1 MASRDVLM
9 VGVILF
15 MLAIGFFV
23 IYNISNT
30 VTTKMMGIA
39 AINESAAA
47 VSALQGSQKVT
58 AQMDYVIFG
67 VFIGLVLAIIITGWF
82 IGGNPIFMAIYFLI
96 SIIAVVIS
104 TLFANTWETVSQS
117 SIFGTDV
124 AAFPITNNLMLNLP
138 IYIAVIAFLGLVVMF
153 AKPYLFG
160 GSSGGDGY

>member
-15 MLAIGFFV
+15 MLSIGFFV
-23 IYNISNT
+23 IYNVANQVTQRMIGIS
-30 VTTKMMGIA
+30 
-39 AINESAAA
+39 AINESHAA
-47 VSALQGSQKVT
+47 VQALQGSQKVT
-58 AQMDYVIFG
+58 AKMDYVIFG

-96 SIIAVVIS
+96 SVIAVVIS
-104 TLFANTWETVSQS
+104 TVFANTWETVSQA
-117 SIFGTDV
+117 SIFGTSV

-138 IYIAVIAFLGLVVMF
+138 LYMAVVAFLGLVVMF

-160 GSSGGDGY
+160 NSTSGEY

>member
-15 MLAIGFFV
+15 MLSIGFFV
-23 IYNISNT
+23 IYNVANQVTQKMIGIS
-30 VTTKMMGIA
+30 
-39 AINESAAA
+39 AINQSAAA

-58 AQMDYVIFG
+58 AKMDYVIFG

-104 TLFANTWETVSQS
+104 TVFANTWETVSQA
-117 SIFGTDV
+117 SIFGTSV

-138 IYIAVIAFLGLVVMF
+138 IYMAVVAFLGLVVMF

-160 GSSGGDGY
+160 NSTSGEY

>member
-30 VTTKMMGIA
+30 VTNKMMGIA

-104 TLFANTWETVSQS
+104 TVFANTWETVSQA

-138 IYIAVIAFLGLVVMF
+138 IYMAVIAFLGLVVMF
-153 AKPYLFG
+153 AKPYFA
-160 GSSGGDGY
+160 GSSGGEGY

>member
-23 IYNISNT
+23 IYNIANT
-30 VTTKMMGIA
+30 VTNRMMGIA

-82 IGGNPIFMAIYFLI
+82 IGGNPIFMSIYFLI
-96 SIIAVVIS
+96 SIIGVVIS
-104 TLFANTWETVSQS
+104 TVFANTWETVSQS

-138 IYIAVIAFLGLVVMF
+138 IYMAVIAFLGLVVMF
-153 AKPYLFG
+153 AKPYFG
-160 GSSGGDGY
+160 GQSGGGGEY